1 MLVVIIVEHAVFI
14 WCVSFC
20 LTGETVMIHNVVSGD
35 EFFFNQQQIG
45 KGWGCRVV
53 TRSRE
58 EGKEIGDVKECSFQL
73 MMM

>member
-1 MLVVIIVEHAVFI
+1 
-14 WCVSFC
+14 
-20 LTGETVMIHNVVSGD
+20 MIHNVVSGD

-53 TRSRE
+53 IRSRE